1 MSSRTSRGEGGRCG
15 LSWSP
20 AVPRRWTL
28 ACPDRSSR
36 DCTPC
41 QGAASR
47 TRPARQ
53 RLEVSSVCHPGLE
66 AGHALRIA
74 SALAER
80 LDRDGWH
87 GADPYDG
94 LASPFARWIPQ
105 ARPRLHQAFLQCVR
119 RSPINLRPILR
130 IEHRRM
136 AAATGLASTASARL
150 ASDPHWRARRDRL
163 ARMTIECQ
171 VRDGR
176 YRGLW
181 GYEFDVQTR
190 WGSYGATDP
199 NVVATSFAAH
209 GCLDARALD
218 EDRTTWLAR
227 GLLRNLWCNAYFAYS
242 PGSAV
247 LIHNANRLG
256 AALAARG
263 RFVAIRRGASP
274 RVGGR
279 LPHRLRPAQLGC
291 DLLPGRGRRVGATSV
306 GQGCEVL
313 LRADVRWFEASPVR
327 RPARRA
333 ERLQQC
339 RNRSAGRGL
348 GCRERLRPAH
358 VSSAGLQ
365 VPDSAIL
372 GSAAVLQGEWKPPAT
387 GRSAELSTLGGGP
400 RTRRTDG
407 AGGP

>member
-1 MSSRTSRGEGGRCG
+1 M
-15 LSWSP
+15 
-20 AVPRRWTL
+20 
-28 ACPDRSSR
+28 
-36 DCTPC
+36 
-41 QGAASR
+41 
-47 TRPARQ
+47 
-53 RLEVSSVCHPGLE
+53 CHPGLE

-247 LIHNANRLG
+247 LIHNANLLG
-256 AALAARG
+256 AALAARLAASPALDRG
-263 RFVAIRRGASP
+263 LGDDLRVLSLDAICSLGVVDESARWALDRGARFYFERMFDGSRP
-274 RVGGR
+274 RQYAGR
-279 LPHRLRPAQLGC
+279 RVVPSDCNNVATGLRAAVWGAGKGYVPPTFPAQVFTFLIARFWDRRQYFRASGSRLRPAARLNYPRWAAAPALDALTALAAHEQN
-291 DLLPGRGRRVGATSV
+291 PGGA
-306 GQGCEVL
+306 
-313 LRADVRWFEASPVR
+313 R
-327 RPARRA
+327 
-333 ERLQQC
+333 
-339 RNRSAGRGL
+339 
-348 GCRERLRPAH
+348 
-358 VSSAGLQ
+358 
-365 VPDSAIL
+365 
-372 GSAAVLQGEWKPPAT
+372 AAVV
-387 GRSAELSTLGGGP
+387 R
-400 RTRRTDG
+400 
-407 AGGP
+407 